1 MSEFDFLKEQL
12 SQLQQDDLLR
22 ELLCIDSA
30 AGPVIRIGNA
40 EKVLFCS
47 NNYLNLAN
55 NPQIITAA
63 KNAIGQYG
71 LGSAASRLIS
81 GTIKPHIELEIAI
94 AKMFNKQAAL
104 IFPSGYMTNLAV
116 LQTIPQKGDLLLL
129 DKLDHASI
137 IDAAK
142 GSEADFR
149 TYHSPRCDSSRRR
162 PQPKSDRVATGRTQ
176 SAFGETS
183 PLGGFDRIEKF
194 LSSDKYNRK
203 FIVTESVF
211 SMDGDFAELEKLI
224 ELKKQY
230 NAFLIVDEAHAFG
243 CMGETGAGL
252 AEELGLLNEIDIVIA
267 TLSKAAGCCG
277 GFVVGDKCVIDYL
290 INKARPFIYTTAPL
304 PANSA
309 AALCAIEII
318 KNAKGKR
325 RKLKENADYLREKLK
340 TLGLNTGTSSSHIIP
355 VIIGDNKRTL
365 EISKQLLERGFLVV
379 AIRPPTV
386 PAGSARLRISV
397 QCDHTKEQI
406 DLLCKAIEQSL
417 VDSH

>member
-149 TYHSPRCDSSRRR
+149 TYH
-162 PQPKSDRVATGRTQ
+162 RTQ
-176 SAFGETS
+176 
-183 PLGGFDRIEKF
+183 FDRIEKF

-267 TLSKAAGCCG
+267 TLSKAAGCSG

-325 RKLKENADYLREKLK
+325 KKLKENADYLREKLK
-340 TLGLNTGTSSSHIIP
+340 KLGLNTGTSSSHIIP
-355 VIIGDNKRTL
+355 VIIGDNKKTL
-365 EISKQLLERGFLVV
+365 EISKQLFERGFLVV

-406 DLLCKAIEQSL
+406 DSLCKAIAKIIGNR
-417 VDSH
+417 V

>member
-1 MSEFDFLKEQL
+1 MSEFDFLKERL

-55 NPQIITAA
+55 NPQIIAAA

-149 TYHSPRCDSSRRR
+149 TYH
-162 PQPKSDRVATGRTQ
+162 RTQ
-176 SAFGETS
+176 
-183 PLGGFDRIEKF
+183 FDRIEKF

-243 CMGETGAGL
+243 CMGASGAGL
-252 AEELGLLNEIDIVIA
+252 AEELGLLDEIDIVIA
-267 TLSKAAGCCG
+267 TLSKAAGCTG

-325 RKLKENADYLREKLK
+325 KKLKENADYLREKLK

-397 QCDHTKEQI
+397 QCDHTREQI
-406 DLLCKAIEQSL
+406 DSLCKAIAKIIGNR
-417 VDSH
+417 V

>member
-1 MSEFDFLKEQL
+1 MSSFDFIKEQL
-12 SQLQQDDLLR
+12 NRLRQDNLLR
-22 ELLCIDSA
+22 KLLSIDSA
-30 AGPVIRIGNA
+30 AGPVIRVGNA

-55 NPQIITAA
+55 NPLISAAA
-63 KNAIGQYG
+63 KEAMDKFG

-81 GTIKPHIELEIAI
+81 GTIKPHIELEEKLAQ
-94 AKMFNKQAAL
+94 MFGKQAAL
-104 IFPSGYMTNLAV
+104 VFPTGYMTNLAV

-142 GSEADFR
+142 GSEAQFR
-149 TYHSPRCDSSRRR
+149 TYH
-162 PQPKSDRVATGRTQ
+162 RTQ
-176 SAFGETS
+176 
-183 PLGGFDRIEKF
+183 FDKIENF

-203 FIVTESVF
+203 FIVTETIF
-211 SMDGDFAELEKLI
+211 SMDGDFAELKKLV
-224 ELKKQY
+224 ELKKKY
-230 NAFLIVDEAHAFG
+230 NAYLIVDEAHAFG

-267 TLSKAAGCCG
+267 TLSKAAGCMG
-277 GFVVGDKCVIDYL
+277 GFVAADKCVIDYL
-290 INKARPFIYTTAPL
+290 INTARPFIYTTAPL

-318 KNAKGKR
+318 KNAGDR
-325 RKLKENADYLREKLK
+325 RKRLKENADYLQEKLK
-340 TLGLNTGTSSSHIIP
+340 KLGLDTGQSSSHIIP
-355 VIIGDNKRTL
+355 VIIGDNKKTL
-365 EISKQLLERGFLVV
+365 EISNKLFEKGFLVV

-386 PAGSARLRISV
+386 APGTARLRISV

-406 DLLCKAIEQSL
+406 DSLCKTLDVVIRG
-417 VDSH
+417 

>member
-1 MSEFDFLKEQL
+1 MSSFDFIKEQL
-12 SQLQQDDLLR
+12 NRLRQDNLLR
-22 ELLCIDSA
+22 KLLSIDSA

-55 NPQIITAA
+55 NPQIIAAA
-63 KNAIGQYG
+63 KEAMKNYG
-71 LGSAASRLIS
+71 FGSAASRLIS
-81 GTIKPHIELEIAI
+81 GTTRPHIELEEKLAE
-94 AKMFNKQAAL
+94 MFGKQAAL
-104 IFPSGYMTNLAV
+104 VFPTGYMTNLAV

-142 GSEADFR
+142 GSDAQFR
-149 TYHSPRCDSSRRR
+149 TYH
-162 PQPKSDRVATGRTQ
+162 RTQ
-176 SAFGETS
+176 
-183 PLGGFDRIEKF
+183 FDKIENF

-203 FIVTESVF
+203 FIVTESIF
-211 SMDGDFAELEKLI
+211 SMDGDFAELAKLV
-224 ELKKQY
+224 ELKKKY
-230 NAFLIVDEAHAFG
+230 NAYLIVDEAHAFG

-267 TLSKAAGCCG
+267 TLSKAAGCSG
-277 GFVVGDKCVIDYL
+277 GFVAADKCVIDYL

-318 KNAKGKR
+318 KTAKDKR
-325 RKLKENADYLREKLK
+325 KRLKENADYLRKKLK
-340 TLGLNTGTSSSHIIP
+340 KLGLNTGQSSSHIIP
-355 VIIGDNKRTL
+355 VIIGDNKKTL
-365 EISKQLLERGFLVV
+365 KVSEKLFEKGFLVV

-386 PAGSARLRISV
+386 APGSARLRISV

-406 DLLCKAIEQSL
+406 DSLCKTLDVVIRG
-417 VDSH
+417 

>member
-55 NPQIITAA
+55 NPQIIAAA

-104 IFPSGYMTNLAV
+104 VFPSGYMTNLAV

-149 TYHSPRCDSSRRR
+149 TYHSPRCDRA
-162 PQPKSDRVATGRTQ
+162 ATGRTQ
-176 SAFGETS
+176 
-183 PLGGFDRIEKF
+183 FDRIEKF

-252 AEELGLLNEIDIVIA
+252 AEELGLLDEIDIVIA
-267 TLSKAAGCCG
+267 TLSKAAGCTG

-325 RKLKENADYLREKLK
+325 KKLKENADYLREKLK

-397 QCDHTKEQI
+397 QCDHTREQI
-406 DLLCKAIEQSL
+406 DSLCKAIAKIIGNR
-417 VDSH
+417 V